1 MSRELESEQRLVL
14 GLFWSRLS
22 NLITISDCQFKLS
35 GTSVGGKISDILLVT
50 TVTNCVLTIM
60 FCPLF
65 RIISLFYCYLTD
77 LQLLHSKFPTVIEEK
92 VKYLR

>member
-1 MSRELESEQRLVL
+1 MIGSWFVLVQVIKFDNYL
-14 GLFWSRLS
+14 GL
-22 NLITISDCQFKLS
+22 FKLS
-35 GTSVGGKISDILLVT
+35 GSSVGGKISDILLVT

-65 RIISLFYCYLTD
+65 RIISLFYCHLTD